1 MAKATIMQDPREV
14 DLRFRGIF
22 MTDWAV
28 SLASLGE
35 ISRREDI
42 SVNTYRVGELF
53 AGITTAPQSYEG
65 AEYSQYAP
73 QPGKT
78 WIVTTGI
85 YKFAFRAS
93 DYLRKYGNSDQ
104 ILKYPS
110 LGVQIFDHTIKVQVY
125 NHYNRAFNASYP
137 GLYDPSTTLISTSHT
152 LANGG
157 TASNR
162 LAADADL
169 SETSLGAG
177 IELIVKT
184 PNEDGVYMGSAPRT
198 LMVNTT
204 QWMGATQITQGTIT
218 GLQGSGESGNAINAI
233 TRAWNIKPH
242 FSPYITDTDA
252 WFVIGDRAPVNVVYS
267 EVPNA
272 RPIFI
277 DPMTE
282 DWVWRFYGEFVS
294 VVDDWRGVVGS
305 QGA

>member
-22 MTDWAV
+22 MTDWNV

-35 ISRREDI
+35 VSRRENI

-53 AGITTAPQSYEG
+53 AGITTAPSSYEG

-104 ILKYPS
+104 IMKYPS
-110 LGVQIFDHTIKVQVY
+110 LGAQIFDHTIKVQVY
-125 NHYNRAFNASYP
+125 NHYNRAFNPSYP
-137 GLYDPSTTLISTSHT
+137 GLYDSSTTLCSTSHT

-162 LAADADL
+162 LAVDADL
-169 SETSLGAG
+169 SETSLAAG
-177 IELIVKT
+177 IELMTKT
-184 PNEDGVYMGSAPRT
+184 PNEDGVYMGCVPRV
-198 LMVNTT
+198 LMTNTA
-204 QWMGATQITQGTIT
+204 QWVGATQITQSTIT
-218 GLQGSGESGNAINAI
+218 GLQGAGESGNSINAVA
-233 TRAWNIKPH
+233 RAWNIVPH
-242 FSPYITDTDA
+242 FSHYLTDTDA
-252 WFVIGDRAPVNVVYS
+252 WFLLSQRAPVNVVYS

-282 DWVWRFYGEFVS
+282 DWVWRFYGEWVT
-294 VVDDWRGVVGS
+294 VTDDWRGIVGS